1 MIRATRKVLIKKEL
15 KRITVN
21 LCFTLIIA
29 FIITAVIKRAAHF
42 NDIKLQQ
49 FQKIHFLFPA

>member
-29 FIITAVIKRAAHF
+29 FIITAVIKRAADF